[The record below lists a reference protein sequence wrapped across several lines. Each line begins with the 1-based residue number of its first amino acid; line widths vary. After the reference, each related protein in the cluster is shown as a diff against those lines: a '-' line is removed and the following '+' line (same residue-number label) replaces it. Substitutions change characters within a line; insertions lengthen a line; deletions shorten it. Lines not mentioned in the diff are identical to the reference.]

1 MDQVVPSAP
10 QTIAPLLEQACPLVA
25 VPEPTTLG
33 AVLLA
38 AGKIVF
44 VAGTLV
50 LAVRVVAGAEADEAA
65 TVAIAGAVVLVADVA
80 AAAGAEVLEPD
91 VPEEPDDPDDPLVE
105 ELLEDPSPKKSADP
119 VQVYPVPVTPP
130 TTSGP
135 ASGKLT
141 SSLSIVVHPPGP
153 STLAMKIGGRELKA
167 VSARETIISRAW
179 ERLLE
184 EPPSMV
190 TCAQFMYISRLPILL
205 NQVHASKACPEGA
218 SEGIV
223 KL

>member
-10 QTIAPLLEQACPLVA
+10 QTIAPLVEHACPLV
-25 VPEPTTLG
+25 

-38 AGKIVF
+38 AGKIVL
-44 VAGTLV
+44 VACALV
-50 LAVRVVAGAEADEAA
+50 LVVRVVAGAEADEAA
-65 TVAIAGAVVLVADVA
+65 TVATAGAVVLVAEVA
-80 AAAGAEVLEPD
+80 AAAGTEVLEP
-91 VPEEPDDPDDPLVE
+91 VVPDDPDDPLVD

-135 ASGKLT
+135 GSGKLT
-141 SSLSIVVHPPGP
+141 SWLSIVVHPPGP
-153 STLAMKIGGRELKA
+153 LTLAMKIGGRELNA

-190 TCAQFMYISRLPILL
+190 TCAQFIYISRLPILL
-205 NQVHASKACPEGA
+205 NHVQASKAWPEGA
-218 SEGIV
+218 SEGTV